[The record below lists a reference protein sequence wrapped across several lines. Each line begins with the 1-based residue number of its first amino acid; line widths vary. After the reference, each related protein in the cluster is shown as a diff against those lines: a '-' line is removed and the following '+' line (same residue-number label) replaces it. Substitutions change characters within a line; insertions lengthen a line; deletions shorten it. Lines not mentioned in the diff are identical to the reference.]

1 MHLNRLLAAA
11 AVVAIM
17 GAPHLAIA
25 QEAAP
30 PAPAAAAAAQVAPA
44 GDLVETLK
52 ASGQFTTFLRG
63 IDSTNLTSVLKTYKN
78 LTLFAP
84 TDAAFQSMGEAQLSK
99 LMNDK
104 AALQKLLTHHII
116 NAPVDSSKI
125 KGARGPVPSVAQD
138 QILLD
143 GSEEGALKADGA
155 TIVQADVR
163 ATNGIVHVVDKVLVA
178 GAGEA
183 QAAVGGEAQPGSPP
197 ASETSGTNP

>member
-17 GAPHLAIA
+17 GAPQLAIA

-30 PAPAAAAAAQVAPA
+30 AAPAAAAPVAPA

-52 ASGQFTTFLRG
+52 ASGQFTTFLKA

-84 TDAAFQSMGEAQLSK
+84 TDAAFQTMGSAELAK
-99 LMNDK
+99 LMEDK
-104 AALQKLLTHHII
+104 AGLQKLLTHHII

-178 GAGEA
+178 GAGET
-183 QAAVGGEAQPGSPP
+183 QAAAESAPG
-197 ASETSGTNP
+197 ATSETSGTNP

>member
-11 AVVAIM
+11 AALAIV
-17 GAPHLAIA
+17 GAPHVALA
-25 QEAAP
+25 QDAAP
-30 PAPAAAAAAQVAPA
+30 AQAAQVAPA
-44 GDLVETLK
+44 GDLVDTLK

-78 LTLFAP
+78 LTVFAP
-84 TDAAFQSMGEAQLSK
+84 TDAAFQSMSEADLSK

-178 GAGEA
+178 GAGDA
-183 QAAVGGEAQPGSPP
+183 QASVGGEAQPGSTA
-197 ASETSGTNP
+197 ASNASGTNP

>member
-11 AVVAIM
+11 AVVVIV
-17 GAPHLAIA
+17 GAPQLALA

-30 PAPAAAAAAQVAPA
+30 AAPAQPAQVAPA
-44 GDLVETLK
+44 GDLVDTLK

-78 LTLFAP
+78 LTVFAP
-84 TDAAFQSMGEAQLSK
+84 TDAAFQSMGEADLAK

-183 QAAVGGEAQPGSPP
+183 QAAATGESQPGST
-197 ASETSGTNP
+197 AAGNASGTNP

>member
-1 MHLNRLLAAA
+1 
-11 AVVAIM
+11 V
-17 GAPHLAIA
+17 
-25 QEAAP
+25 
-30 PAPAAAAAAQVAPA
+30 
-44 GDLVETLK
+44 
-52 ASGQFTTFLRG
+52 
-63 IDSTNLTSVLKTYKN
+63 
-78 LTLFAP
+78 FAP
-84 TDAAFQSMGEAQLSK
+84 TDAAFQSMGEADLAK

-163 ATNGIVHVVDKVLVA
+163 A
-178 GAGEA
+178 
-183 QAAVGGEAQPGSPP
+183 
-197 ASETSGTNP
+197 